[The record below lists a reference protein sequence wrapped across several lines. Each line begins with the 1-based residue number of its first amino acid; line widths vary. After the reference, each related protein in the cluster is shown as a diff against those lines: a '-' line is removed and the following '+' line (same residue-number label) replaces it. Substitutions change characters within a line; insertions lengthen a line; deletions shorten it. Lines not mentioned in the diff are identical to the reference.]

1 MPPALKV
8 RPIPPIKAKPPAIKA
23 NQASSRQTPFF
34 QTSPS
39 EPTRWMG
46 RTGWRM
52 VKSCTQEK
60 SSPGGEETGEGERH
74 HQSIPCAY
82 PQPIKAKTPVIVRN
96 QASSRQ
102 TMKILIPSGNQPQSE
117 RGSVTRSNALSP
129 DRVRVLIT
137 TPAILPPCCGSQ
149 NRAPSAPPEIR
160 DPRPMPVFPIKA
172 KTPAIKANRA

>member
-129 DRVRVLIT
+129 DRVRVSIT
-137 TPAILPPCCGSQ
+137 TPAGLATLLRFTEPRSVRLARNPRPETHARFPNQGKNPC
-149 NRAPSAPPEIR
+149 NRA
-160 DPRPMPVFPIKA
+160 
-172 KTPAIKANRA
+172 